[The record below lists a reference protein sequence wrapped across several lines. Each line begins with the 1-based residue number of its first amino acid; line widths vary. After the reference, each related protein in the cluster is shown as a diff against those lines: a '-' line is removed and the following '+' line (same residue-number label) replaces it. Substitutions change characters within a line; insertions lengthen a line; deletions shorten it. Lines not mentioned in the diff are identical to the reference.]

1 MSSSSELL
9 VRGGIWVGES
19 GLEAEP
25 VGFYAGSWR
34 RLRRDR
40 TAMFGLV
47 GLVLVCLLAVSAPT
61 IAGDVFGADPFHQEL
76 EERFLPPGAGHL
88 LGTDDL
94 GRDALARLLYG
105 AQVSIALGFGV
116 ASIALLIGIGVGLVA
131 GYYGRWVDD
140 LLNVV
145 IQVKRA
151 VPFLYLLLVV
161 ATIIQPTLPILVG
174 LFGLWS
180 WTSVARTVR
189 GQTLGYKRR
198 DYVDAARA
206 LGAGDGRIILRH
218 VLPHI
223 SSIVLVE
230 VGFVVAGSILAEAGI
245 SFLGFGIQPP
255 TPSWGNMLSNA
266 LEYVRRAWWLVA
278 APGAAISF
286 TVLCV
291 LLLTDGLRDALDPR
305 LAR

>member
-1 MSSSSELL
+1 MSRSSELL
-9 VRGGIWVGES
+9 VRAGPWVGEPEP
-19 GLEAEP
+19 GPEP
-25 VGFYAGSWR
+25 VSFGVASWR
-34 RLRRDR
+34 RMRRDR

-47 GLVLVCLLAVSAPT
+47 GLALVCLLALAAPT
-61 IAGDVFGADPFHQEL
+61 IAGDLLGLDPFRQRLAEQFSPPGPAHPLGADEY
-76 EERFLPPGAGHL
+76 
-88 LGTDDL
+88 

-105 AQVSIALGFGV
+105 AQVSMALGFGV
-116 ASIALLIGIGVGLVA
+116 AAISLVIGVGVGLVA
-131 GYYGRWVDD
+131 GYYGGWVDD
-140 LLNVV
+140 LLNAV

-151 VPFLYLLLVV
+151 VPFLYLLIMITLVV
-161 ATIIQPTLPILVG
+161 RPTLTVLLV
-174 LFGLWS
+174 LFGAWS
-180 WTSVARTVR
+180 WTGVARTVR
-189 GQTLGYKRR
+189 GQTLAYKRR

-206 LGAGDGRIILRH
+206 LGASDGRIILRH

-291 LLLTDGLRDALDPR
+291 FLLTDGLRDALDPR